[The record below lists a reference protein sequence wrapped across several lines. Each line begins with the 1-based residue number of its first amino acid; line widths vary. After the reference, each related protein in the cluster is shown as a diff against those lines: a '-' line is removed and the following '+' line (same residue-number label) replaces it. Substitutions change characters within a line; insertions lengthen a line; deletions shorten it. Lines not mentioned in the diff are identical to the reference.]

1 MKGPVAR
8 MGALYQEHLYLGATF
23 APSDEGDVM
32 RVSSYPSEKGA
43 GFDPKAAY
51 LADLT
56 GSTYEL
62 ISGDASQALAE
73 AFFCGKKL
81 AVGECS
87 WEASLTAEGALTSVP
102 LVGRTG
108 QGEYVVLDPSPRGD
122 VASAWLGFI
131 SSIEQGG
138 YAPYAQAQ
146 VEDATDML
154 TPLLL
159 AGHAARAVLTD
170 YVEHPRD
177 LPAPGSV
184 RNVRL
189 DRIPTVSMGI
199 GLPGAPELPAYVL
212 LVPAAQA
219 ATLWRSFLSFS
230 EVEPVGS
237 GALGRALRS
246 LTPWGDDLFEK
257 DQVKPGADRLSAAGL
272 LRTER
277 DFIGARAL

>member
-1 MKGPVAR
+1 MTGQVAR
-8 MGALYQEHLYLGATF
+8 MGALYQEHVYLGATF

-32 RVSSYPSEKGA
+32 RVASYPSEKGS
-43 GFDPKAAY
+43 FDPKAAY
-51 LADLT
+51 LSDLT

-62 ISGDASQALAE
+62 ISGEASQPLAE

-81 AVGECS
+81 AVGECA

-102 LVGRTG
+102 LVARTG
-108 QGEYVVLDPSPRGD
+108 GNEYVLLDPSPRGD
-122 VASAWLGFI
+122 VVSAWLGFI

-138 YAPYAQAQ
+138 YAPYAEAK
-146 VEDATDML
+146 VEDATGML

-159 AGHAARAVLTD
+159 AGHAARTVLSD
-170 YVEHPRD
+170 YVGHPRD
-177 LPAPGSV
+177 LPAPGCV

-189 DRIPTVSMGI
+189 DRIATVMMGLR
-199 GLPGAPELPAYVL
+199 LPGAPDMPAYVL

-230 EVEPVGS
+230 VVEPVGS
-237 GALGRALRS
+237 DALVRQIRS

-257 DQVKPGADRLSAAGL
+257 DQVKPGAERLGTAGL
-272 LRTER
+272 LRSER
-277 DFIGARAL
+277 DFIGARGL

>member
-1 MKGPVAR
+1 MKDQVAR
-8 MGALYQEHLYLGATF
+8 MGVLYQEHLCLGATF
-23 APSDEGDVM
+23 APSYEGDVM
-32 RVSSYPSEKGA
+32 RVSSYPSEKGGA
-43 GFDPKAAY
+43 IDPKAAY

-62 ISGDASQALAE
+62 ISGEASQALAE

-108 QGEYVVLDPSPRGD
+108 RDEYVMIDPSPRGD

-131 SSIEQGG
+131 SSIEQNG
-138 YAPYAQAQ
+138 YAPYADAQ
-146 VEDATDML
+146 VEDATGML

-159 AGHAARAVLTD
+159 AGNAARAVLTD
-170 YVEHPRD
+170 YVERPRD
-177 LPAPGSV
+177 LPAPGTV

-189 DRIPTVSMGI
+189 DRIATVSMGLR
-199 GLPGAPELPAYVL
+199 LPGAPDLPAYVL
-212 LVPAAQA
+212 LVPTAKAG
-219 ATLWRSFLSFS
+219 TLWRSFLSFG

-237 GALGRALRS
+237 DALGSALRS

-257 DQVKPGADRLSAAGL
+257 DQVKPGAERLISAGI

-277 DFIGARAL
+277 DFIGARGL

>member
-1 MKGPVAR
+1 MTGQVAR
-8 MGALYQEHLYLGATF
+8 MGALYQEHVYLGATF

-32 RVSSYPSEKGA
+32 RVASYPSEKGS
-43 GFDPKAAY
+43 FDPKAAY
-51 LADLT
+51 LSDLT

-62 ISGDASQALAE
+62 ISGEASQPLAE

-81 AVGECS
+81 AVGECA

-102 LVGRTG
+102 LVARTG
-108 QGEYVVLDPSPRGD
+108 GNEYVLLDPSPRGD
-122 VASAWLGFI
+122 VVSAWLGFI

-138 YAPYAQAQ
+138 YAPYAEAK
-146 VEDATDML
+146 VEDATGML

-159 AGHAARAVLTD
+159 AGHAARTVLSD
-170 YVEHPRD
+170 YVGHPRD
-177 LPAPGSV
+177 LPAPGCV

-189 DRIPTVSMGI
+189 DRIATVMMGLR
-199 GLPGAPELPAYVL
+199 LPGAPDMPAYVL

-230 EVEPVGS
+230 VVEPVGS
-237 GALGRALRS
+237 DALARQTRS

-257 DQVKPGADRLSAAGL
+257 DQVKPGAERLGAAGL
-272 LRTER
+272 LRSER
-277 DFIGARAL
+277 DFIGARGL